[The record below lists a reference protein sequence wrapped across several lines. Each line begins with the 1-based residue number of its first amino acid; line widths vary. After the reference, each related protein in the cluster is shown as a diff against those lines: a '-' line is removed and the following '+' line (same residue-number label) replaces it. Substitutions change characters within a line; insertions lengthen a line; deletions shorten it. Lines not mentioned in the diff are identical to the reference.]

1 MELLIH
7 KLKEHQKLTVG
18 EIRELYQRRREWFE
32 DISLPLARRALDS
45 GENFY
50 AYDIAEESVPYDD
63 KEATQRLHI
72 MALALARSGISGTC
86 FRADEEFS

>member
-32 DISLPLARRALDS
+32 DILPA
-45 GENFY
+45 
-50 AYDIAEESVPYDD
+50 I
-63 KEATQRLHI
+63 
-72 MALALARSGISGTC
+72 GTSRIGFGGKFLC
-86 FRADEEFS
+86 V